1 MLTELDMLSR
11 EGIELLEELRRKV
24 EHAAESLYE
33 RRRMPVDC
41 IHDTNASFTAMKD
54 PGLIDRGI
62 PEPYPFDVISSLLE
76 KWKVQAALYHDS
88 EDCL

>member
-33 RRRMPVDC
+33 RRRMPVDLRMRSGVY
-41 IHDTNASFTAMKD
+41 TKRT
-54 PGLIDRGI
+54 
-62 PEPYPFDVISSLLE
+62 LL
-76 KWKVQAALYHDS
+76 L
-88 EDCL
+88 LR